1 MPLLEIHRLTKS
13 FGRMVAVDQVDLTIA
28 TGQLTAVI
36 GPNGAGKTTLFNVIT
51 GKLQP
56 TMGRVTF
63 RGEDI
68 TGFSPYAIV
77 SRGIARSF
85 QVTNV
90 FPELTVA
97 DNLRV
102 AVLSARR
109 YAGRHGWRGGSGGA
123 TAEVA
128 RLLQELGLQPHAELP
143 CAVLSHAHQRLV
155 EIGLALGGHPRLLLL
170 DEPTAGM
177 GLAETVAMTHFIRN
191 LAQREE
197 LTVALIE
204 HDMQVV
210 FALAERVVVMHQGRI
225 IADGAPA
232 VVRDDPLVRAAYLG
246 Q

>member
-1 MPLLEIHRLTKS
+1 MSLLETHNLTKS
-13 FGRMVAVDQVDLTIA
+13 FGRMVAVDHVDLTLA
-28 TGQLTAVI
+28 DGQLTAVI
-36 GPNGAGKTTLFNVIT
+36 GPNGAGKTTLFDVIT
-51 GKLQP
+51 GRLRP
-56 TMGRVTF
+56 SAGRITF
-63 RGEDI
+63 RGQDI
-68 TGFSPYAIV
+68 TGLPSHAIV

-97 DNLRV
+97 DNFRV
-102 AVLSARR
+102 AVLSTRR
-109 YAGRHGWRGGSGGA
+109 FAGRHGVRGSA
-123 TAEVA
+123 ARAPAEVA
-128 RLLQELGLQPHAELP
+128 RLLREMGLQSYAELP
-143 CAVLSHAHQRLV
+143 CAVLSHADQRLV
-155 EIGLALGGHPRLLLL
+155 DIGLALAGCPHLLLL

-177 GLAETVAMTHFIRN
+177 GPAETVAMTHLIRN
-191 LAQREE
+191 LAQHER
-197 LTVALIE
+197 LTVVLTE

>member
-1 MPLLEIHRLTKS
+1 MSLLETHNLTKS
-13 FGRMVAVDQVDLTIA
+13 FGRMVAVDHVDLTLA
-28 TGQLTAVI
+28 DGQLTAVI
-36 GPNGAGKTTLFNVIT
+36 GPNGAGKTTLFDVIT
-51 GKLQP
+51 GRLRP
-56 TMGRVTF
+56 TAGRITF
-63 RGEDI
+63 RGQDI
-68 TGFSPYAIV
+68 TGLPSHAIV
-77 SRGIARSF
+77 SRGMARSF

-102 AVLSARR
+102 AVLSTRRFASRRSVRGSAAR
-109 YAGRHGWRGGSGGA
+109 AP
-123 TAEVA
+123 AEVA
-128 RLLQELGLQPHAELP
+128 RLLREMGLQSYAELP
-143 CAVLSHAHQRLV
+143 CAVLSHADQRLV
-155 EIGLALGGHPRLLLL
+155 DIGLALAGCPHLLLL

-177 GLAETVAMTHFIRN
+177 GPAETVAMTHLIRH
-191 LAQREE
+191 LAQHER
-197 LTVALIE
+197 LTVVLTE